1 MSYPDY
7 PKNRLIVDGV
17 DLTIRYHMILLD
29 GYTLSPPEPKTY
41 TVDIPGGDGVI
52 DLTNS
57 LTGDVSFKNRQ
68 QEFTFM
74 VVNPDSF
81 ERVKTEVSNFLH
93 GKSFDYQMTMDP
105 GYTYHG
111 RFTIDEYSH
120 KLYSYP
126 GLVGTF
132 SIKIDA
138 DPYKLK
144 QHMTYNL
151 NAIGGKMF
159 RLESGRKPVH
169 PVVKC
174 SQPSKIRWKDTIINV
189 PVGTHRL
196 NDVLFTQGYNEIY
209 INSYELLYTKW
220 DDIGPYK
227 IIWDKLGEDAEHPTT
242 WDGASSYRWY
252 TIGEIGK
259 DDSEDDDSEN
269 IDVVIPRYWN
279 DVSAYRWDD
288 LQRFSAEDYQNE
300 DGGYDD
306 LIIPRCWDDVSNY
319 RWADFKPTDPDYPF
333 DGKTWEDLDY
343 FNTFYYQIDREYAPG
358 EAPSYDPDG
367 PDGPEGGL
375 DPETTKTIPD
385 FAKVHISYDWK
396 DL

>member
-7 PKNRLIVDGV
+7 PKNRLIVNGV
-17 DLTIRYHMILLD
+17 DLTIRFQMILLD

-52 DLTNS
+52 DLTKS

-68 QEFTFM
+68 QEFVFM

-81 ERVKTEVSNFLH
+81 ERVKTDVSNFLH

-111 RFTIDEYSH
+111 RFSIDKYSH

-144 QHMTYNL
+144 RHMTYKL
-151 NAIGGKMF
+151 NATGGKMF

-169 PVVKC
+169 PVIEC
-174 SQPSKIRWKDTIINV
+174 TQPCKVRWKNV
-189 PVGTHRL
+189 ILQVPAGTYRL

-209 INSYELLYTKW
+209 INSWTFYNITWGE
-220 DDIGPYK
+220 
-227 IIWDKLGEDAEHPTT
+227 LGEGGDHWLT
-242 WDGASSYRWY
+242 WNEAS
-252 TIGEIGK
+252 K
-259 DDSEDDDSEN
+259 
-269 IDVVIPRYWN
+269 
-279 DVSAYRWDD
+279 YRWDD
-288 LQRFSAEDYQNE
+288 LQRL
-300 DGGYDD
+300 DGDVYDVPQKWAD
-306 LIIPRCWDDVSNY
+306 IAQY
-319 RWADFKPTDPDYPF
+319 RWSDLSGKKWTDIDFRNEVVPD
-333 DGKTWEDLDY
+333 
-343 FNTFYYQIDREYAPG
+343 
-358 EAPSYDPDG
+358 
-367 PDGPEGGL
+367 
-375 DPETTKTIPD
+375 TT
-385 FAKVHISYDWK
+385 VYLSYDWK

>member
-7 PKNRLIVDGV
+7 PNNRLIVNGV
-17 DLTIRYHMILLD
+17 DLTIRYQMILLD

-68 QEFTFM
+68 QEFVFM

-81 ERVKTEVSNFLH
+81 ERVKTDVSNFLH

-111 RFTIDEYSH
+111 RFTVDGYSH

-144 QHMTYNL
+144 KHMTYNL
-151 NAIGGKMF
+151 NAAGGKMF

-169 PVVKC
+169 PVIECKQSSTV
-174 SQPSKIRWKDTIINV
+174 RWKDIIIQV
-189 PVGTHRL
+189 PVGTYRL

-209 INSYELLYTKW
+209 INSFEVLDTLWREL
-220 DDIGPYK
+220 
-227 IIWDKLGEDAEHPTT
+227 DKGAEHQIT
-242 WDGASSYRWY
+242 WDEASS
-252 TIGEIGK
+252 K
-259 DDSEDDDSEN
+259 Q
-269 IDVVIPRYWN
+269 
-279 DVSAYRWDD
+279 YRWDD
-288 LQRFSAEDYQNE
+288 LGRIGAKNYQDED
-300 DGGYDD
+300 DWIDD
-306 LIIPRCWDDVSNY
+306 LTIPRCWDDVSKY
-319 RWADFKPTDPDYPF
+319 RWDDFKKKDPTDPNDLP
-333 DGKTWEDLDY
+333 DGRRWEDLDY
-343 FNTFYYQIDREYAPG
+343 LSIFYYQIDREYTDD
-358 EAPSYDPDG
+358 EYEDG
-367 PDGPEGGL
+367 LGNGTIPVES
-375 DPETTKTIPD
+375 TKEIPD
-385 FAKVHISYDWK
+385 FAKVRISYDWK